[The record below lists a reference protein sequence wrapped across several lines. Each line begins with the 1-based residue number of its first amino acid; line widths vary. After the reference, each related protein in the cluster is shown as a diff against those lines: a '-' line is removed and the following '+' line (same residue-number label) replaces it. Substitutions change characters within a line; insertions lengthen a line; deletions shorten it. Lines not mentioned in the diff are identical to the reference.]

1 MHAFVILFR
10 LVSAFKV
17 NITYLLADDYFSIHC
32 EREVLKFYYGVE
44 LQKESKEQPRI
55 LDMCFVEIHKKIYL
69 VYIDADNKKIMKRDI
84 SNDSIKP
91 GEYQLTLE
99 PNRLAKINNSFIGVI
114 YKKKFDILIL
124 NVETMNKFTIYS
136 ISQGD
141 IMKSTNGIQGILAL
155 SKKNFILSD
164 KIHLHRFKLEKGKKD
179 AVVNIFATSVK
190 EFDTARR
197 LTHITVS
204 QNRCQDVIF
213 IADENDK
220 KLTSIGKTTGEY
232 IDDHKGFKRGLQNV
246 RAIGATENRVYAA
259 TSAGIAVFPHN
270 EGVFAK
276 FVNQGND
283 TKDFRMLLD
292 YKYHVEHTR
301 GLCIHLDKG
310 YIYMGLSC
318 VIKQNDVI
326 FLFRFK
332 PNDTFQ

>member
-1 MHAFVILFR
+1 M
-10 LVSAFKV
+10 
-17 NITYLLADDYFSIHC
+17 NIHYLLADDYFSIHC
-32 EREVLKFYYGVE
+32 DREVLKFYYGVK
-44 LQKESKEQPRI
+44 LQKQRVKLQKQPDEQPRI
-55 LDMCFVEIHKKIYL
+55 LDMCFVKLNKKLYL
-69 VYIDADNKKIMKRDI
+69 VYIDADNMRIVKRDI
-84 SNDSIKP
+84 SNDCIEP
-91 GEYQLTLE
+91 VVCQLKLE
-99 PNRLAKINNSFIGVI
+99 PNRLAKINNSTIGVI
-114 YKKKFDILIL
+114 YKKKFDILIY
-124 NVETMNKFTIYS
+124 NVATMEKITTYS
-136 ISQGD
+136 IAQGD
-141 IMKSTNGIQGILAL
+141 IMESTNGIQGILAL
-155 SKKNFILSD
+155 SKTDFILSD
-164 KIHLHRFKLEKGKKD
+164 KIHLHRYKVKKGKTD
-179 AVVNIFATSVK
+179 TVVNKFATSVDK
-190 EFDTARR
+190 FDTARR
-197 LTHITVS
+197 LTHVTVS
-204 QNRCQDVIF
+204 QHKCQDVIF

-301 GLCIHLDKG
+301 GLCIHLNKG

-332 PNDTFQ
+332 PNDTFK